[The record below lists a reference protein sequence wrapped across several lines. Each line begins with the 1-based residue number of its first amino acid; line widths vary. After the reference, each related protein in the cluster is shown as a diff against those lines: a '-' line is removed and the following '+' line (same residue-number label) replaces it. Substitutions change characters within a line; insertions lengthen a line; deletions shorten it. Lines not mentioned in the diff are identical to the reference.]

1 MSRLFRGAAIAAVA
15 ASAAACAG
23 SGGSALETFSDS
35 ASYALG
41 MNIGSSIQ
49 REQAELSVPQLLQ
62 GLEDVLQDEP
72 TAFSV
77 MEAQQLVRRLAQQA
91 REAMSVRAQQN
102 LQEGEAFLREN
113 AERDGVT
120 TTASGLQYEVL
131 EEGDGPRPGPTDTVR
146 VQYSGTLI
154 DGTQFDASNPD
165 SSGVT
170 FALNRVI
177 PGWSEAVQL
186 MPVGSTYKFYIPAQ
200 LAYGER
206 GQPPHV
212 PPNAALI
219 FEVELLGIE

>member
-1 MSRLFRGAAIAAVA
+1 MSYLARGLALASIA

-23 SGGSALETFSDS
+23 GTGATLETFTDS

-49 REQAELSVPQLLQ
+49 REQADLSIPHLLQ
-62 GLEDVLQDEP
+62 GLQDVLQDEP
-72 TAFSV
+72 PTITT
-77 MEAQQLVRRLAQQA
+77 MEAQQLVRRLAQDA
-91 REAMSVRAQQN
+91 REAVAMRAQQN
-102 LQEGEAFLREN
+102 LQDGAAFLEEN
-113 AERDGVT
+113 GQRAGVV

-131 EEGDGPRPGPTDTVR
+131 TEGDGPRPNATDVVR
-146 VQYSGTLI
+146 VQYRGSLI
-154 DGTQFDASNPD
+154 DGTEFDASNPD
-165 SSGVT
+165 SNGVT

-186 MPVGSTYKFYIPAQ
+186 MPVGSSYKFFIPSR

-212 PPNAALI
+212 PPNATLI
-219 FEVELLGIE
+219 FDVELLGIE